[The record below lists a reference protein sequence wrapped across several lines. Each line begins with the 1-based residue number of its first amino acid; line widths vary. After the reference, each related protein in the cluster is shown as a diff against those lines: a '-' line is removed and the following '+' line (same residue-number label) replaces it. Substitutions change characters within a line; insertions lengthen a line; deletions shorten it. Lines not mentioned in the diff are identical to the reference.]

1 MGERKVLN
9 KYYPPDFD
17 PTLIPRARR
26 PKNEQYKVRMMVPMS
41 IRCLTCGEF
50 IYKGKKFNARK
61 ETVQCEEY
69 LGIKIFRFYIKC
81 TRCSSEITIKTDPKN
96 SDYVCEMG
104 ATRNFEGWKEGEKK
118 MEEYR
123 KKREEE
129 EEGNAMKA
137 LENKTI
143 DNKMEMDILDGLDEI
158 RSLNARVSKLDPLD
172 VLEQLQQERD
182 VTAEDLEE
190 ERTIREL
197 LQKQAEPL
205 VQRLPDPGENPLFR
219 PLGIKIKEEV
229 NGISEFKAP
238 PGRLPRKKSTP
249 SRFVSIVAGVAGDNG
264 RPVISLKFQP
274 KYRDTTLCKN
284 NKNNSPEIIGNLS
297 GLCNY

>member
-1 MGERKVLN
+1 V
-9 KYYPPDFD
+9 
-17 PTLIPRARR
+17 
-26 PKNEQYKVRMMVPMS
+26 KNIWES
-41 IRCLTCGEF
+41 
-50 IYKGKKFNARK
+50 
-61 ETVQCEEY
+61 
-69 LGIKIFRFYIKC
+69 KIFRFYIKC

-129 EEGNAMKA
+129 EEGNAMKV

-172 VLEQLQQERD
+172 VLDQLQQQDRD
-182 VTAEDLEE
+182 VFTEDLEE

-197 LQKQAEPL
+197 LRNQAEPF
-205 VQRLPDPGENPLFR
+205 VQRLPDPGENPLFK
-219 PLGIKIKEEV
+219 PLSIKVKEEA
-229 NGISEFKAP
+229 NGMPFKAP
-238 PGRLPRKKSTP
+238 SGRLPTRKCTP
-249 SRFVSIVAGVAGDNG
+249 SGFVSILAGVGADNG

-274 KYRDTTLCKN
+274 KYRNTTLCKN
-284 NKNNSPEIIGNLS
+284 NNNNNSPEIIGSLS

>member
-61 ETVQCEEY
+61 ETVQNEEY

-96 SDYVCEMG
+96 SDYQCEMG

-118 MEEYR
+118 MEEFR
-123 KKREEE
+123 KQREEE
-129 EEGNAMKA
+129 EQGNAMKA
-137 LENKTI
+137 LENKTM

-158 RSLNARVSKLDPLD
+158 RSLNARASKVDPMDILSHLQEQQKQEEIEFEDEEEAKTLMELKQKMNQVVIKRLDDKDGDCVSSLNQVRDTVSTRPVMKSEKLTTKDPL
-172 VLEQLQQERD
+172 
-182 VTAEDLEE
+182 
-190 ERTIREL
+190 
-197 LQKQAEPL
+197 L
-205 VQRLPDPGENPLFR
+205 V
-219 PLGIKIKEEV
+219 V
-229 NGISEFKAP
+229 
-238 PGRLPRKKSTP
+238 STDG
-249 SRFVSIVAGVAGDNG
+249 SAK
-264 RPVISLKFQP
+264 VISLKFQP
-274 KYRDTTLCKN
+274 KYRSATLQK
-284 NKNNSPEIIGNLS
+284 KK
-297 GLCNY
+297 

>member
-1 MGERKVLN
+1 
-9 KYYPPDFD
+9 
-17 PTLIPRARR
+17 
-26 PKNEQYKVRMMVPMS
+26 
-41 IRCLTCGEF
+41 
-50 IYKGKKFNARK
+50 
-61 ETVQCEEY
+61 
-69 LGIKIFRFYIKC
+69 
-81 TRCSSEITIKTDPKN
+81 
-96 SDYVCEMG
+96 MG

-172 VLEQLQQERD
+172 VLEQLQQESDARLI
-182 VTAEDLEE
+182 TEDFEE
-190 ERTIREL
+190 ENTIREL
-197 LQKQAEPL
+197 LRKQAEPL

-219 PLGIKIKEEV
+219 PMEIKVKE
-229 NGISEFKAP
+229 EFKAP
-238 PGRLPRKKSTP
+238 PMRFPKRKSSP
-249 SRFVSIVAGVAGDNG
+249 SRLVSILTGVSGDNG
-264 RPVISLKFQP
+264 KPVLSLKFQP
-274 KYRDTTLCKN
+274 KYRDNTLCK
-284 NKNNSPEIIGNLS
+284 KNNPEIIGSLS